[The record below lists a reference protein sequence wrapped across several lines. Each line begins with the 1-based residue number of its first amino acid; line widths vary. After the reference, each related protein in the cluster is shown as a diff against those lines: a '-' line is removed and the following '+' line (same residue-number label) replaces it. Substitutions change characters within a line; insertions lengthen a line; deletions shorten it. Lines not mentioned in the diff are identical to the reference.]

1 MNRYL
6 KVALSYGLIRLM
18 QKQEQQK
25 KEGLS
30 PQVQNTQ

>member
-6 KVALSYGLIRLM
+6 KVALSYGLICLM
-18 QKQEQQK
+18 EKQEQQK